1 MRLTTKI
8 YIGVII
14 LLLGFNTVC
23 VIGGIQEQ
31 ITLNK
36 ATAQSELDYRF
47 YYLNKQIEAI
57 NEGQAYTNEAIM
69 TLVEITKLL
78 GVRID
83 RNHSDLNQKIIDLPN
98 VEKFKKQ
105 ILEYKLQQV
114 NVEIINKTAQAQ
126 GSGVTLKYKG
136 KFYILSAGHMLNDIT
151 DELVLCE
158 NGVEICMLEV
168 VKLSHTFLNN
178 EPKGTDL
185 VLLKPKDPLI
195 QPKVYVELAEEEPS
209 TPAEIYIVGNPLGM
223 EDVLTDGRIISYFN
237 DFVYFI
243 DHSYFGNSGGGIYTK
258 DGKLVGI
265 VSHMA
270 PIQPNPNIP
279 PYMIHGAQR
288 LNVILQF
295 LQGIE

>member
-1 MRLTTKI
+1 MRLTGKI
-8 YIGVII
+8 YIGIII

-57 NEGQAYTNEAIM
+57 KIA
-69 TLVEITKLL
+69 
-78 GVRID
+78 ID
-83 RNHSDLNQKIIDLPN
+83 RNSELLDNKINNNTNQLNQKLMDLPN

-185 VLLKPKDPLI
+185 VLLKPKDSLI
-195 QPKVYVELAEEEPS
+195 QPKIYVELAEEEPS

-223 EDVLTDGRIISYFN
+223 EDVLTEGRIISYFN

>member
-1 MRLTTKI
+1 MRLSGKI
-8 YIGVII
+8 YIGIII

-57 NEGQAYTNEAIM
+57 KIA
-69 TLVEITKLL
+69 
-78 GVRID
+78 ID
-83 RNHSDLNQKIIDLPN
+83 RNSELLDNKINNNANQLNQKLIDLPN
-98 VEKFKKQ
+98 VEKYKKQ

-195 QPKVYVELAEEEPS
+195 QPKVYVEFAEEEPS